1 MDSAGRQVE
10 GFQVH
15 LGGGLALAAGDDAGF
30 GRKLRGLKITA
41 DELPAYVER
50 LARRYLAARKEDEP
64 FAAWVLRADE
74 EELR

>member
-1 MDSAGRQVE
+1 
-10 GFQVH
+10 
-15 LGGGLALAAGDDAGF
+15 LAAGDDSGF
-30 GRKLRGLKITA
+30 GRKVRGLRTTA

-50 LARRYLAARKEDEP
+50 LARRYLAARKEDES